1 MYNLSNFLYGNVFED
16 IERKMLL
23 TINKEELE
31 DIWKENSYYI
41 NLMRS
46 DRSEYMLYDL
56 LYWNKHNLMSAFEII
71 ERKYNVSKKN
81 TTTEGT

>member
-56 LYWNKHNLMSAFEII
+56 LYWNKHNLMSAI
-71 ERKYNVSKKN
+71 
-81 TTTEGT
+81 

>member
-56 LYWNKHNLMSAFEII
+56 LYWNKHNLMSAFEIT